1 MFIGVALQNAP
12 AKDDVVISITEK
24 PVRSHSGEG
33 FRRYRHIVPIKIFA
47 AGIAPPI
54 SATLGVTPLS
64 TDFPPAKSPKFFRLK
79 CSTIN

>member
-33 FRRYRHIVPIKIFA
+33 FRRYRHIVPIEIFA

-54 SATLGVTPLS
+54 SAT
-64 TDFPPAKSPKFFRLK
+64 
-79 CSTIN
+79 